1 MSGFS
6 ELTNIMAE
14 TEMDLTD
21 RLNTARME
29 TATQNIAAENRS
41 IHSQFVRFTLCK
53 VIKLLLLG
61 HCLLIA
67 YGAFSEQLTLLHD
80 LMQTAIITLF
90 YNFVTATFARHTSV
104 STLVNTSSKY
114 YIFFISNRLTSL
126 WIMNL

>member
-1 MSGFS
+1 
-6 ELTNIMAE
+6 MAE

-29 TATQNIAAENRS
+29 VATQNIAAENRS

-67 YGAFSEQLTLLHD
+67 YGAFSGQLTLLHD
-80 LMQTAIITLF
+80 LMQTAIITLC

-114 YIFFISNRLTSL
+114 YNFFISNRLTSL